1 MELGL
6 DSASLIGLTK
16 EIGEEA
22 DIDVN
27 PTLFF
32 EYPTAEELTRHFAS
46 AYESKFSQ
54 LLADHKHLEEA
65 RVTETEERTLP
76 RKQHTPCDNADVKQ
90 GIAIIGMS
98 AQFPQSPDIQSF
110 WEHIV
115 NGDHCITEIPA
126 DCWDWRRYAGDEN
139 DTSLRWGGFIDGVG
153 EFDPLFFGI
162 SPKEASQ
169 MG

>member
-1 MELGL
+1 MMDEPASSLRSDANIMELGL

-16 EIGEEA
+16 EIGQEA

-54 LLADHKHLEEA
+54 LLADHKHSEEA
-65 RVTETEERTLP
+65 GVTETEERTLP
-76 RKQHTPCDNADVKQ
+76 KKQHTPCENADVKQ

-110 WEHIV
+110 GAHRKRGSLYYR
-115 NGDHCITEIPA
+115 NSGGPLGLA
-126 DCWDWRRYAGDEN
+126 PLRR
-139 DTSLRWGGFIDGVG
+139 R
-153 EFDPLFFGI
+153 
-162 SPKEASQ
+162 
-169 MG
+169 